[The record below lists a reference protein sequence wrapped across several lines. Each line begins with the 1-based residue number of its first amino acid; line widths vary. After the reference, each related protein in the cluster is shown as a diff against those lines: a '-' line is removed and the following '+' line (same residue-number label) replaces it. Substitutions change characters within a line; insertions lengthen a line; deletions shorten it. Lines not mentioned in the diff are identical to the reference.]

1 MTLVTAEHLTNGMV
15 VGLLL
20 ASGFGR
26 RFDADGRRNK
36 LLARLPDGQT
46 LVAASARALCSVLE
60 HVAVVV
66 PSRGTLLEAALCDLP
81 VRVIRNTRAK
91 EGIGASIAVG
101 IAALR
106 TEFPKARGWL
116 VALGDMPFIAPR
128 TIRAVAEALS
138 RADPGERRIVAPVYG
153 GRRGHPVGFVSA
165 FGDDLAALQGDVGAS
180 ALLKTQPIET
190 VDCDDPGIL
199 RDIDT
204 QDDLSRVGLATMP
217 TREAGLSM
225 TPRK

>member
-1 MTLVTAEHLTNGMV
+1 MTAETAGHLASGMV

-26 RFDADGRRNK
+26 RFDAGGRRNK

-46 LVAASARALCSVLE
+46 LVAASARTLCSVLE

-66 PSRGTLLEAALCDLP
+66 PSRGTLLEASLSDLP
-81 VRVIRNTRAK
+81 VRVIRNARAK

-101 IAALR
+101 IATLR

-116 VALGDMPFIAPR
+116 VALGDMPFIAPE
-128 TIRAVAEALS
+128 TIGAVAEALA
-138 RADPGERRIVAPVYG
+138 RAGDGERRIVAPFYDD
-153 GRRGHPVGFVSA
+153 RRGHPVGFASG
-165 FGDDLAALQGDVGAS
+165 FGDELTALDGDVGAS
-180 ALLKTQPIET
+180 VLMRTHAIDTIA
-190 VDCDDPGIL
+190 CDDPGIL

-204 QDDLSRVGLATMP
+204 QEDLSDAHRASGTAA
-217 TREAGLSM
+217 RAGS
-225 TPRK
+225 